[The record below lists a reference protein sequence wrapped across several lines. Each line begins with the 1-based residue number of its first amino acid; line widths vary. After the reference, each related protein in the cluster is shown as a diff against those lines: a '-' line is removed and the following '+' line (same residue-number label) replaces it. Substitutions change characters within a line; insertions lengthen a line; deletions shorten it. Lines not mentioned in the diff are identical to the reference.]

1 MRSGLLLVSVALTAA
16 ACAASPLQARLDTLQ
31 NPRYPGD
38 ANRDLVPYQ
47 ARNRDAADC
56 AWYDLLPTIV
66 HGQLTVERFGE
77 PELHAAVT
85 DAVVAC
91 MAAKGWR

>member
-1 MRSGLLLVSVALTAA
+1 MRSARLLTAA
-16 ACAASPLQARLDTLQ
+16 VLLAACGTNPIQARIDTLQ

-56 AWYDLLPTIV
+56 VWYDLLPKV
-66 HGQLTVERFGE
+66 MHGQITVERFAE
-77 PELHAAVT
+77 PEIDAAVT

-91 MAAKGWR
+91 MAGKGWR